1 MPATSGRFPRHM
13 GKATLHALG
22 TGDGWAGDSRGHSA
36 FVYRLGGRTLL
47 IDCGEPV
54 SRRLRAA
61 GIAPDDLDGILLTHL
76 HCDHVGGF
84 FMLMQGFWLE
94 KRTRDLTVHMPAEGL
109 EPVRRMLDAAFIF
122 RELMPAALDFAPL
135 TAGEPLQIGP
145 IKITPHPT
153 THLETLRQHFQEK
166 YPQGFEA
173 FSFVLETEDT
183 RIAHS
188 GDIGAAADL
197 EPLLAQPLDLF
208 CCELAHVE
216 PTELFALLAGKQIG
230 HVCFTH
236 LSRQHCENLEA
247 LTAQADETLA
257 TTQVTFLEDGEVV
270 DISD

>member
-1 MPATSGRFPRHM
+1 M

-36 FVYRLGGRTLL
+36 FLYQLGGTTLL

-54 SRRLRAA
+54 SRSLRNA
-61 GIAPDDLDGILLTHL
+61 GVAPDDLDGILLTHL

-84 FMLMQGFWLE
+84 FMLMQGFWLDQ
-94 KRTRDLTVHMPAEGL
+94 RSRDLTVHMPAEGL

-122 RELMPAALDFAPL
+122 RELMPAELEFAPI
-135 TAGEPLQIGP
+135 TASEPLQIGDV
-145 IKITPHPT
+145 KITPHLT
-153 THLETLRQHFQEK
+153 SHLDSLKEHFQDK

-173 FSFVLETEDT
+173 FSFVLESEGT

-188 GDIGAAADL
+188 GDIGASTDL

-216 PTELFALLAGKQIG
+216 PAELFALLADKDIG

-236 LSRQHCENLEA
+236 LSRPYR
-247 LTAQADETLA
+247 ETLDA
-257 TTQVTFLEDGEVV
+257 LKTQAAETMKGMQVTFLEDGQVV
-270 DISD
+270 EC

>member
-1 MPATSGRFPRHM
+1 MSTTSDRFPRHM

-36 FVYRLGGRTLL
+36 FVYQLGGRTLL
-47 IDCGEPV
+47 VDCGEPV
-54 SRRLRAA
+54 SSRLRAA

-122 RELMPAALDFAPL
+122 RALMPGELDFTPI
-135 TAGEPLQIGP
+135 TANEPLQIGP
-145 IKITPHPT
+145 VKITPYPT
-153 THLETLRQHFQEK
+153 THLETLREHFQEK

-173 FSFVLETEDT
+173 FSFILETEDT

-188 GDIGAAADL
+188 GDIGGAADL

-216 PTELFALLAGKQIG
+216 PTELFGLLAGKPIG

-236 LSRQHCENLEA
+236 LSRQHRENLEA
-247 LTAQADETLA
+247 LKAQADEALGEMA
-257 TTQVTFLEDGEVV
+257 VTFLEDDQLVEC
-270 DISD
+270 

>member
-1 MPATSGRFPRHM
+1 M

-36 FVYRLGGRTLL
+36 FIYRLGGRTLL

-94 KRTRDLTVHMPAEGL
+94 ERTRDLTVHMPAEGL
-109 EPVRRMLDAAFIF
+109 EPVRQMLDAAFIF

-135 TAGEPLQIGP
+135 TAGESLQIGP

-153 THLETLRQHFQEK
+153 THLETLRQHFQKK
-166 YPQGFEA
+166 YLQGFEA

-188 GDIGAAADL
+188 GDIGAVADL

-247 LTAQADETLA
+247 LKAQADETLA